1 MMSWPQHGRR
11 ALDIVRAAPE
21 QRQRVPE
28 TPIFDPSQGGRS
40 MPFVRLVALACL
52 SALVT
57 GCINSA
63 TLLKIKP
70 DGSGTIEQTMLM
82 NMQALRPM
90 MQGLE
95 QQGAK
100 PAGPAINEADLKRAA
115 ERMGGVTYV
124 SGEPVKGPNGF
135 EGVKA
140 LYSFEDITKVR
151 VDQDPQMTGSTT
163 GFSASPAAKP
173 ENAVQFQLAK
183 AAGVST
189 LTITFPDKPGD
200 VSKTAPAEGGPDMSN
215 PQMLAMMK
223 SMFDGFK
230 VAIDMEVLGT
240 IVKTDA
246 DYVDGSKI
254 TLLEMDFA
262 QLLQDEAKLKQI
274 QSKVKPGA
282 SISEVKPYLKDVKG
296 IKINNPVVTVVY
308 R

>member
-1 MMSWPQHGRR
+1 MR
-11 ALDIVRAAPE
+11 
-21 QRQRVPE
+21 
-28 TPIFDPSQGGRS
+28 
-40 MPFVRLVALACL
+40 FVRFVALACL

-82 NMQALRPM
+82 NVATLKPM
-90 MQGLE
+90 LQGFE
-95 QQGAK
+95 QQTGK
-100 PAGPAINEADLKRAA
+100 PAGPVVNEADLKRAA

-140 LYSFEDITKVR
+140 IYSFEDINKVR
-151 VDQDPQMTGSTT
+151 IDQDPQMTGSTS
-163 GFSASPAAKP
+163 GFSAGQKEDDDP
-173 ENAVQFQLAK
+173 VQFKLAK

-189 LTITFPDKPGD
+189 LTVTFPDKPTEAG
-200 VSKTAPAEGGPDMSN
+200 KTPEASGPDMSN

-246 DYVDGSKI
+246 DYVSGSKI

-262 QLLQDEAKLKQI
+262 QLLQDEEKLKQI

-282 SISEVKPYLKDVKG
+282 KISEVKPYLKDVKG

>member
-1 MMSWPQHGRR
+1 
-11 ALDIVRAAPE
+11 
-21 QRQRVPE
+21 
-28 TPIFDPSQGGRS
+28 
-40 MPFVRLVALACL
+40 MPFVRLVALACV

-82 NMQALRPM
+82 NMQALKPM

-100 PAGPAINEADLKRAA
+100 PAGPAVNEADLKRAA

-124 SGEPVKGPNGF
+124 SGEPIKGPNGF

-140 LYSFEDITKVR
+140 LYSFEDINKVR

-163 GFSASPAAKP
+163 GFSAGQKSD
-173 ENAVQFQLAK
+173 EDAVQFKLAR

-189 LTITFPDKPGD
+189 LTVTFPDKPG
-200 VSKTAPAEGGPDMSN
+200 SAGKTEPSEGGPDMSN

-246 DYVDGSKI
+246 DYVTGSRI
-254 TLLEMDFA
+254 TLLEMDFG

>member
-1 MMSWPQHGRR
+1 MS
-11 ALDIVRAAPE
+11 
-21 QRQRVPE
+21 
-28 TPIFDPSQGGRS
+28 
-40 MPFVRLVALACL
+40 FVRFIALACL
-52 SALVT
+52 SVVAS

-63 TLLKIKP
+63 TLVKIKP

-82 NMQALRPM
+82 NMQALKPM

-100 PAGPAINEADLKRAA
+100 PAGPAVNEADLKRAA

-140 LYSFEDITKVR
+140 IYSFEDINKVR
-151 VDQDPQMTGSTT
+151 VDQDPQMTGSTS
-163 GFSASPAAKP
+163 GFSAGQKEDDDP
-173 ENAVQFQLAK
+173 VQFKLAK

-189 LTITFPDKPGD
+189 LTVTFPDKPSD
-200 VSKTAPAEGGPDMSN
+200 VKGATPAEGGPDMSN

-230 VAIDMEVLGT
+230 VAIDLEVLGT

-246 DYVDGSKI
+246 DYVSGSKI
-254 TLLEMDFA
+254 TLLEMDFG
-262 QLLQDEAKLKQI
+262 QLLQDEEKLKQI
-274 QSKVKPGA
+274 QAKVKPGA
-282 SISEVKPYLKDVKG
+282 KISEVKPYLKDVKG

>member
-1 MMSWPQHGRR
+1 MQ
-11 ALDIVRAAPE
+11 
-21 QRQRVPE
+21 
-28 TPIFDPSQGGRS
+28 
-40 MPFVRLVALACL
+40 FVRLVGLACL
-52 SALVT
+52 AALVT

-100 PAGPAINEADLKRAA
+100 PAGPAVNEADLKRAA

-124 SGEPVKGPNGF
+124 SGEPIKGPNGF

-173 ENAVQFQLAK
+173 EEDAVQFKLAK

-200 VSKTAPAEGGPDMSN
+200 ASKAAPGPESGGPDMSN

-230 VAIDMEVLGT
+230 VNIDLEVLGT

-246 DYVDGSKI
+246 DYVSGSKI

>member
-1 MMSWPQHGRR
+1 MS
-11 ALDIVRAAPE
+11 
-21 QRQRVPE
+21 
-28 TPIFDPSQGGRS
+28 
-40 MPFVRLVALACL
+40 FVRLVALACL

-82 NMQALRPM
+82 NTSALKPM

-100 PAGPAINEADLKRAA
+100 PAGPAVNEADLKRAG

-124 SGEPVKGPNGF
+124 SGEPIKGPNGF

-140 LYSFEDITKVR
+140 LYSFADINQVR
-151 VDQDPQMTGSTT
+151 VDQDPNISGSTT
-163 GFSASPAAKP
+163 GFSTTPKNDEDALTFK
-173 ENAVQFQLAK
+173 LAR

-189 LTITFPDKPGD
+189 LVVTFPDKPGSAGA
-200 VSKTAPAEGGPDMSN
+200 SKTEEAGGPDMSN
-215 PQMLAMMK
+215 PQMMAMMK
-223 SMFDGFK
+223 TMFDGFK
-230 VAIDMEVLGT
+230 VAIDLEVLGT

-246 DYVDGSKI
+246 DYVTGSKV
-254 TLLEMDFA
+254 TLLEMDLGA
-262 QLLQDEAKLKQI
+262 LLQDEAKLKAI

-282 SISEVKPYLKDVKG
+282 SISEVKPYLKDIKG

>member
-1 MMSWPQHGRR
+1 MS
-11 ALDIVRAAPE
+11 
-21 QRQRVPE
+21 
-28 TPIFDPSQGGRS
+28 
-40 MPFVRLVALACL
+40 FVRLVVLACVSTL
-52 SALVT
+52 AT

-70 DGSGTIEQTMLM
+70 DGSGTIEQTVLM
-82 NMQALRPM
+82 NTQALRPM

-100 PAGPAINEADLKRAA
+100 PAAPAVNEADLKRAA

-140 LYSFEDITKVR
+140 LYSFVDINKVR
-151 VDQDPQMTGSTT
+151 IDQDPNISGSTS
-163 GFSASPAAKP
+163 GAFAAPAKP
-173 ENAVQFQLAK
+173 EDEAVSFK
-183 AAGVST
+183 HVRAAGAST
-189 LTITFPDKPGD
+189 LTITFPDKPGAD
-200 VSKTAPAEGGPDMSN
+200 KADAAAEAGGPDMSN

-223 SMFDGFK
+223 TMFDGFK
-230 VAIDMEVLGT
+230 VAIDLEVLGT

-246 DYVDGSKI
+246 DYVTGSKV
-254 TLLEMDFA
+254 TLLEMDLG
-262 QLLQDEAKLKQI
+262 QVLQDETKLKAL

-282 SISEVKPYLKDVKG
+282 SITEVKPYLKDIKG